1 MLSETEDSPN
11 TADMLVGHLLEG
23 KRKHDEDKNVE
34 SEEVQHL
41 QKGAD
46 YLSTFLTQRGVQ
58 QQKTVT
64 TTKPLGLEE
73 LKKQF
78 VKNLVKNEFVTIAD
92 NGRTLLTEKGKKFL
106 NQQTKESADRVT
118 LVQLKNLRYRQSLAR
133 KRKPSSEKVKK
144 KRKTSVLYSKIKRLV
159 RKKKSSSEK
168 VKKKRKTS
176 VKKKKK
182 RR

>member
-1 MLSETEDSPN
+1 MLPETEDSPN

-46 YLSTFLTQRGVQ
+46 YLSTFLTQQGVH
-58 QQKTVT
+58 QQKTVA

-78 VKNLVKNEFVTIAD
+78 VENLVKNELVTIAD
-92 NGRTLLTEKGKKFL
+92 NGRTLLTEKGKNFL
-106 NQQTKESADRVT
+106 NQQTKESADRVA

-133 KRKPSSEKVKK
+133 KRKSSG
-144 KRKTSVLYSKIKRLV
+144 RKT
-159 RKKKSSSEK
+159 
-168 VKKKRKTS
+168 KKKRKTS

>member
-1 MLSETEDSPN
+1 MLSKTEDSLN
-11 TADMLVGHLLEG
+11 TADLLVGHLLDG

-34 SEEVQHL
+34 SEEVKHL

-46 YLSTFLTQRGVQ
+46 YLTTFLLQQGIR

-64 TTKPLGLEE
+64 ATKPLGLDE
-73 LKKQF
+73 LKKEF
-78 VKNLVKNEFVTIAD
+78 IKRLVKNEFVTIAD
-92 NGRTLLTEKGKKFL
+92 NGRTILTEKGKKFL
-106 NQQTKESADRVT
+106 DQQTKESADRVT

-133 KRKPSSEKVKK
+133 KRKSSG
-144 KRKTSVLYSKIKRLV
+144 RKT
-159 RKKKSSSEK
+159 
-168 VKKKRKTS
+168 KKKRKTS

>member
-1 MLSETEDSPN
+1 MPETEDSPN

-23 KRKHDEDKNVE
+23 KKKHDEDKNVE

-46 YLSTFLTQRGVQ
+46 YLSTFLTQQGVQ
-58 QQKTVT
+58 TQKTVT
-64 TTKPLGLEE
+64 KTRPPGLDE
-73 LKKQF
+73 LKKEF
-78 VKNLVKNEFVTIAD
+78 VKRLVKNEYVTIAD
-92 NGRTLLTEKGKKFL
+92 NGRTLLTEKGKKYL
-106 NQQTKESADRVT
+106 DQQTKESADRVT

-133 KRKPSSEKVKK
+133 KRKSSG
-144 KRKTSVLYSKIKRLV
+144 RKT
-159 RKKKSSSEK
+159 
-168 VKKKRKTS
+168 KKKRKTS

>member
-11 TADMLVGHLLEG
+11 TSDMLVGHLLNA

-46 YLSTFLTQRGVQ
+46 YLSTFLTQQGVR

-64 TTKPLGLEE
+64 KTRPPGLDE

-78 VKNLVKNEFVTIAD
+78 IKNLVKNEFVTIAD
-92 NGRTLLTEKGKKFL
+92 NGRTILTEKGKKFL
-106 NQQTKESADRVT
+106 DQQTKESADRVT

-133 KRKPSSEKVKK
+133 K
-144 KRKTSVLYSKIKRLV
+144 I
-159 RKKKSSSEK
+159 KSSSRK
-168 VKKKRKTS
+168 TKKKRKTS

>member
-11 TADMLVGHLLEG
+11 TSDMLVGHLLNA

-34 SEEVQHL
+34 SDEVQHL

-46 YLSTFLTQRGVQ
+46 YLSTFLTQQGVQ
-58 QQKTVT
+58 TQKTVT
-64 TTKPLGLEE
+64 KTRPPGLDE

-78 VKNLVKNEFVTIAD
+78 IKNLVKNEFVTIAD
-92 NGRTLLTEKGKKFL
+92 NGRTILTEKGKKFL
-106 NQQTKESADRVT
+106 DQQTKESADRVT
-118 LVQLKNLRYRQSLAR
+118 LVQLKNLRYRQSLSR
-133 KRKPSSEKVKK
+133 KRKSSG
-144 KRKTSVLYSKIKRLV
+144 RKT
-159 RKKKSSSEK
+159 
-168 VKKKRKTS
+168 KKKRKTS

>member
-1 MLSETEDSPN
+1 MLSETEDSPK
-11 TADMLVGHLLEG
+11 TADMLVGHLLDA

-46 YLSTFLTQRGVQ
+46 YLSTFLTQQGVQ
-58 QQKTVT
+58 PQKTVT
-64 TTKPLGLEE
+64 ATKPLGLEE

-78 VKNLVKNEFVTIAD
+78 VENLVKNELVTIAD

-133 KRKPSSEKVKK
+133 KRKSSG
-144 KRKTSVLYSKIKRLV
+144 RKT
-159 RKKKSSSEK
+159 
-168 VKKKRKTS
+168 KKKRKTS

>member
-1 MLSETEDSPN
+1 MSDTNDSPK
-11 TADMLVGHLLEG
+11 TSDLLVGHLLDA

-46 YLSTFLTQRGVQ
+46 YLSTFLTQQGVR

-64 TTKPLGLEE
+64 KTRPPGLDE

-78 VKNLVKNEFVTIAD
+78 VKNLVKNEHVTIGD
-92 NGRTLLTEKGKKFL
+92 DGRTVLTEKGKNFL
-106 NQQTKESADRVT
+106 NQQTRVTADKVT
-118 LVQLKNLRYRQSLAR
+118 LVQLKNLRFRQSLAR
-133 KRKPSSEKVKK
+133 KRKPIGKK
-144 KRKTSVLYSKIKRLV
+144 TN
-159 RKKKSSSEK
+159 
-168 VKKKRKTS
+168 KRKTS

>member
-1 MLSETEDSPN
+1 MLPETEDSPN
-11 TADMLVGHLLEG
+11 TADMLVGHLLDA

-46 YLSTFLTQRGVQ
+46 YLSTFLTQQGVR

-64 TTKPLGLEE
+64 KTKPLGLEE

-106 NQQTKESADRVT
+106 DQQTKESADRVT

-133 KRKPSSEKVKK
+133 KRKSSG
-144 KRKTSVLYSKIKRLV
+144 RKT
-159 RKKKSSSEK
+159 
-168 VKKKRKTS
+168 KKKRKTS

>member
-1 MLSETEDSPN
+1 
-11 TADMLVGHLLEG
+11 MLVGHLLNA
-23 KRKHDEDKNVE
+23 KKKHDETKNVE
-34 SEEVQHL
+34 SEEVEHL

-46 YLSTFLTQRGVQ
+46 YLTTFLLQQGIQ

-92 NGRTLLTEKGKKFL
+92 NGRTILTEKGKEFL
-106 NQQTKESADRVT
+106 NQQTKTAADKVA
-118 LVQLKNLRYRQSLAR
+118 LVKLKNLRYRQSLAR
-133 KRKPSSEKVKK
+133 KRKSSGKKTKK
-144 KRKTSVLYSKIKRLV
+144 KQ
-159 RKKKSSSEK
+159 
-168 VKKKRKTS
+168 KTS

-182 RR
+182 HR